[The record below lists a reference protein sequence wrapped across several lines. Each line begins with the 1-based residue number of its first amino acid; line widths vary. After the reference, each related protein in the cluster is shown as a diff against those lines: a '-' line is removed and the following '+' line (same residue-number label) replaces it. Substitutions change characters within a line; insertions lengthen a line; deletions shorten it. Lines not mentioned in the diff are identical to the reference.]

1 MPRKK
6 RVYKNKKYLKPD
18 PKFGNMALSKFIN
31 YMMYDGKKSVSQ
43 RIIYDALDIISD
55 TTKNDPLVIFDTALK
70 NVAPVLEVK
79 ARRVGGANYQI
90 AQEVRPARRD
100 TLSMR
105 WLRDAARGRGG
116 KGMAEKLA
124 AGLSRQHAAGGTV
137 HLGYDVSVEADG
149 SGDGGQA
156 VSQAWHHRPPLGA
169 GRGLCEL

>member
-43 RIIYDALDIISD
+43 RIIYEALEIISN
-55 TTKNDPLVIFDTALK
+55 TTKNDPLMVFDTALK

-105 WLRDAARGRGG
+105 WLRDAARSRGG
-116 KGMAEKLA
+116 RSMAEKLA
-124 AGLSRQHAAGGTV
+124 AEL
-137 HLGYDVSVEADG
+137 VEA
-149 SGDGGQA
+149 SQKTGGA
-156 VSQAWHHRPPLGA
+156 MKKREDMHRMA
-169 GRGLCEL
+169 EANRAFSHFAR

>member
-18 PKFGNMALSKFIN
+18 PKFGNLALSKFIN
-31 YMMYDGKKSVSQ
+31 YLMYDGKKSVSQ
-43 RIIYDALDIISD
+43 RIVYEALEKISVE
-55 TTKNDPLVIFDTALK
+55 TKNDPLMVFDAALK

-105 WLRDAARGRGG
+105 WLRDAARSRGG
-116 KGMAEKLA
+116 KSMAEKLA
-124 AGLSRQHAAGGTV
+124 GELLDASQKQGGAMKKREDM
-137 HLGYDVSVEADG
+137 HRMAEANRAF
-149 SGDGGQA
+149 SHFA
-156 VSQAWHHRPPLGA
+156 R
-169 GRGLCEL
+169 